1 MKKYII
7 SAFILGFIIL
17 SCQNDHEKI
26 LPESNG
32 KTHSILVIMDDND
45 WKSSV
50 GDSIRKYFAS
60 EFSDLPQSEP
70 QYTLHQAD
78 PELFTDIFKR
88 IRDVLIIKKG
98 DKPGVHYF
106 KDRFARPQLIVQVE
120 GRNNDEIK
128 KLLYKHS
135 QEIVDRFNKF
145 EIEHLQQLQRKA
157 LRNNTD
163 IEKELG
169 ISIDIP
175 DYFALVDHQKN
186 FFWFRR
192 DVKNGEADIL
202 LYSVPLKDEQDLKGN
217 RVVYYRDSIGKKY
230 IPGPLDSTYMKS
242 EHNLSP
248 SQVMTTINGKRAIE
262 TRGLWNMKND
272 FMGGPYVNYSI
283 IDKKHNRMVVGEG
296 FIYAPAIDKRDYMVQ
311 LESILRTIKLK
322 DSEK

>member
-7 SAFILGFIIL
+7 SAIITVFVVL
-17 SCQNDHEKI
+17 SCQNNHEKL
-26 LPESNG
+26 LPESSG

-45 WKSSV
+45 WKGAV

-70 QYTLHQAD
+70 QYTLHQAA

-98 DKPGVHYF
+98 DKSGVQYF

-120 GRNNDEIK
+120 GHNNDDIK
-128 KLLYKHS
+128 KILYKHS
-135 QEIVDRFNKF
+135 QEIIDRFNKF
-145 EIEHLQQLQRKA
+145 EIKHLQQLQRKA
-157 LRNNTD
+157 LRNNAD
-163 IEKELG
+163 VEKELG
-169 ISIDIP
+169 ISIEIP

-202 LYSVPLKDEQDLKGN
+202 LYNVPLKDAQDLKGN

-230 IPGPLDSTYMKS
+230 IPGPLANTYMKS

-283 IDKKHNRMVVGEG
+283 IDKKHKRMIVGEG